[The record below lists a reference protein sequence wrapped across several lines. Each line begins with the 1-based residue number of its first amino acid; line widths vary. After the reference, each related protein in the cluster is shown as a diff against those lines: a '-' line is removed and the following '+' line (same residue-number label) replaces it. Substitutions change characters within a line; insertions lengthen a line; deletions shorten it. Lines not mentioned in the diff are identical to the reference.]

1 MRNFKQHFLSL
12 GFGLL
17 IALATLL
24 SHLGPGP
31 MIVKADSSVAWN
43 FSYSSFKDLGQ
54 LKSEKTIDGLALL
67 ANEELPLFIKAEE
80 ANVSESNYTSALQ
93 LIATGS
99 KDKASLKFL
108 VSDNDVIKVVLK
120 SASQTDEGH
129 LVLADSQ
136 GQDLTN
142 LTVGVQASEATY
154 TYSGEA
160 GELYLYAKDADL
172 DLFSIQVGATS
183 SDAVSE
189 SQLSEATSNSSETTE
204 VDLCQTES
212 ADESLIFS
220 SLAASMA

>member
-54 LKSEKTIDGLALL
+54 LKSEKTIDVLTLL

-80 ANVSESNYTSALQ
+80 ANVSESNYTSTLQ

-99 KDKASLKFL
+99 KDKALLKFL

-120 SASQTDEGH
+120 STSQTNEGH
-129 LVLADSQ
+129 LIS
-136 GQDLTN
+136 
-142 LTVGVQASEATY
+142 
-154 TYSGEA
+154 
-160 GELYLYAKDADL
+160 
-172 DLFSIQVGATS
+172 F
-183 SDAVSE
+183 
-189 SQLSEATSNSSETTE
+189 
-204 VDLCQTES
+204 
-212 ADESLIFS
+212 
-220 SLAASMA
+220 